1 MNSLLKTDRYGVQA
15 TLAVVLLLAC
25 SVNLL
30 ALCALR

>member
-1 MNSLLKTDRYGVQA
+1 MNRILKTDPCGIQA
-15 TLAVVLLLAC
+15 ALAVVLLVAC